1 MKALMLY
8 RPNTENARVA
18 EEYVADFERLQ
29 GKTIELMSLDTKD
42 GAAMTQLYDLPSQPI
57 LIIIREDGQLMSHW
71 AGPPFPLTS
80 EVAAYL
86 VV

>member
-8 RPNTENARVA
+8 RPNTENTRIA

-29 GKTIELMSLDTKD
+29 GKTIELVNLDTQE
-42 GAAMTQLYDLPSQPI
+42 GAAMSKLYDLPGQPT
-57 LIIIREDGQLMSHW
+57 LIVIRDDGQLMSSW
-71 AGPPFPLTS
+71 NTLPFPLTS

-86 VV
+86 VA